1 MGNFNVVAIQNHL
14 DGFRNT
20 LNVRNNSKT
29 SRWFLLIRS
38 VTRCNWFLEVKEK
51 CFGIVQVAE
60 ERLKGDASLG
70 QKTSLSVEDIIYL
83 LSFASKPHN
92 LHTTA
97 PTINRFFGP
106 AMDFPVFAAIAHMV
120 MKGVEQRALATSP
133 VKVPFP
139 TLMQRAPRPNFL

>member
-1 MGNFNVVAIQNHL
+1 MSNFNVVAIQNHL

-29 SRWFLLIRS
+29 SRWFLLIRR
-38 VTRCNWFLEVKEK
+38 VTRGNWFLEVKEK
-51 CFGIVQVAE
+51 YFGIVQVAE

-70 QKTSLSVEDIIYL
+70 QITSLSVEDIIYL

-97 PTINRFFGP
+97 PTINRFLVQLWT
-106 AMDFPVFAAIAHMV
+106 FPS
-120 MKGVEQRALATSP
+120 LLS
-133 VKVPFP
+133 FP
-139 TLMQRAPRPNFL
+139 IW

>member
-97 PTINRFFGP
+97 PTINRFLVQLWT
-106 AMDFPVFAAIAHMV
+106 FPSLLSLPIW
-120 MKGVEQRALATSP
+120 
-133 VKVPFP
+133 
-139 TLMQRAPRPNFL
+139 